1 MPILILSDA
10 SLAPNNQLDS
20 GAPRSPVDMLRRASL
35 SANELVLTAV
45 RTALER
51 HPSFGRKLGVQLV
64 PPQLGR
70 SLSAGA
76 TGGGRSILREPMTQT
91 TGPPRLFSRSYW
103 GSRTCGRHTFYVVIS
118 LALLA
123 VASQQLRLQRFTKEQ
138 NIVVQREL
146 RRKGGPF
153 EALTSPAVRN
163 ALTAQGALIAV
174 NIFLAFRGVQIW
186 QLIQK
191 VKVIEILHRVGW
203 LDPLTRRGAG
213 VIRGL
218 TMPMRSA
225 LRGLNAPG
233 RAVGKALAERKAD
246 DLALEMLRLS
256 RARTWR
262 PLSAPIT
269 TAWRVTGKA
278 GGLTQT
284 ITGEGLSAVSMAATG
299 AAKGFSR
306 LLPF

>member
-1 MPILILSDA
+1 
-10 SLAPNNQLDS
+10 
-20 GAPRSPVDMLRRASL
+20 MLVHMLVHTHMHMHTCHMCMHMYVCTCAYVCIFRR
-35 SANELVLTAV
+35 
-45 RTALER
+45 RI
-51 HPSFGRKLGVQLV
+51 F
-64 PPQLGR
+64 
-70 SLSAGA
+70 
-76 TGGGRSILREPMTQT
+76 
-91 TGPPRLFSRSYW
+91 W
-103 GSRTCGRHTFYVVIS
+103 
-118 LALLA
+118 
-123 VASQQLRLQRFTKEQ
+123 
-138 NIVVQREL
+138 
-146 RRKGGPF
+146 
-153 EALTSPAVRN
+153 
-163 ALTAQGALIAV
+163 QGALIAV

-269 TAWRVTGKA
+269 TAWRRGQLSRS
-278 GGLTQT
+278 GLP
-284 ITGEGLSAVSMAATG
+284 ATEL
-299 AAKGFSR
+299 APPPPPPRSLRHRHSCASR
-306 LLPF
+306 LSPRTTTALASSALAAVLAFTTQGHRKGRRPDPNHHRRGLVCSVNGGDRGCQGF